1 MTSSNC
7 LFCLER
13 LIALSPTTKESSKSP
28 LELRD
33 FFCIDFSLQLCLREY
48 KTLNAP
54 QSPDKHKPVQI
65 SPKLGNYFDI
75 NGHLLPLE
83 PLSWLVVLSF
93 FKFLVLNQEWTP
105 TESQLYLMCFGFLWV
120 NQKPMVWAVKN
131 IHLLFVSD
139 EQSHFRS
146 TQTACF
152 LYLLIDCYSS
162 FNVYFWHF
170 QVYSYFLSISSYWL
184 KVTILLSAHLNLF
197 CGHLHWFLERP

>member
-105 TESQLYLMCFGFLWV
+105 TESQLYLMCFGLPVSQPEADGLSSEEYSLVICVRWTIKF
-120 NQKPMVWAVKN
+120 QKHSDSLFSLYSNW
-131 IHLLFVSD
+131 LLF
-139 EQSHFRS
+139 
-146 TQTACF
+146 
-152 LYLLIDCYSS
+152 
-162 FNVYFWHF
+162 
-170 QVYSYFLSISSYWL
+170 
-184 KVTILLSAHLNLF
+184 
-197 CGHLHWFLERP
+197 